1 MPKKVYSSKLDN
13 WEIPGKSEIKLYM
26 GVRVEDDAAAKRL
39 FSCIKKGDG
48 HSWLVGV
55 FHQYWFRCNADAV
68 IRRAAGFEQSHTD
81 VAILP

>member
-39 FSCIKKGDG
+39 FSCIKRVTGTVG
-48 HSWLVGV
+48 SWV
-55 FHQYWFRCNADAV
+55 FSTST
-68 IRRAAGFEQSHTD
+68 GFD
-81 VAILP
+81 VMQML